1 MITIRRRGRDAALLI
16 VSIACCACGKPD
28 SSGLF
33 GPAQPLAGDVAG
45 NVPSNVPN
53 SVANS
58 GEAGGSQSGAIAETP
73 QPAEVSE
80 SIPLDFAGSNQA
92 TESSSLAPDAGAASA
107 PSSEVAV
114 DAGVDAAPPAVPNPP
129 PACAG
134 QPLGGICWYLAGD
147 QEACADFCRAHGG
160 FSEASLATIGTP
172 AQGGSLEGC
181 ASVLQALEIEEGA
194 AVASGFR
201 DDGLGF
207 GCHVLTDAAGAPTS
221 AWWLTAPDF
230 SPAAFGVQVRLACGC
245 AR

>member
-1 MITIRRRGRDAALLI
+1 MVTMMRRGREAALLI
-16 VSIACCACGKPD
+16 VSIACWACAKPD

-33 GPAQPLAGDVAG
+33 GPAQPLATDVA
-45 NVPSNVPN
+45 SNVPTSN
-53 SVANS
+53 APSS
-58 GEAGGSQSGAIAETP
+58 GEAGGNQSGAIAETP
-73 QPAEVSE
+73 RPVELSE
-80 SIPLDFAGSNQA
+80 SIPSDLAGGKPA
-92 TESSSLAPDAGAASA
+92 TESSSLGPDAAAAPA
-107 PSSEVAV
+107 PSGEVAV
-114 DAGVDAAPPAVPNPP
+114 DAGVDAAPPAVPTPP
-129 PACAG
+129 PACVG

-147 QEACADFCRAHGG
+147 QEACADFCAAHGG

-181 ASVLQALEIEEGA
+181 ASVLQALEIAEGA
-194 AVASGFR
+194 AVVSGFR
-201 DDGLGF
+201 EDGLGF